1 MKFSLKSIA
10 AAVVMVVAAS
20 GAHAKID
27 NGALGNGEM
36 MFSAWDG
43 TTSYVYDMNTTID
56 AFETSFSAA
65 GNVSMAWGADF
76 TSSYSDWL
84 STANTATLK
93 WSVLA
98 VDSDAERRI
107 LATVGAATLPA
118 LNANADVLRSAVLGV
133 QTGYLNN
140 LNPLLGNDNSYVTT
154 SNASAGYAGKVGDKV
169 YAKMNF
175 DTSGDI
181 SNNSYATGM
190 LFEKTLAN
198 AGGIAKGTNNAY
210 VDGTTPVRAWVGS
223 DNTLHIAAV
232 TAVPEPESYAML
244 LAGLGMIGFMA
255 RRRKSA

>member
-10 AAVVMVVAAS
+10 AAVVMAVAAA
-20 GAHAKID
+20 GANAAIG
-27 NGALGNGEM
+27 NGADGNGEM

-43 TTSYVYDMNTTID
+43 QTSYVFDMNTTID

-65 GNVSMAWGADF
+65 GNVNMAWGSDF
-76 TSSYSDWL
+76 TSSYGDWL
-84 STANTATLK
+84 SSANTATLQ

-98 VDSDAERRI
+98 VESVAERRI

-118 LNANADVLRSAVLGV
+118 LNGQADNLRSAITSV
-133 QTGYLNN
+133 QTSYLNN
-140 LNPLLGNDNSYVTT
+140 LNPLLGSNNSFVTT
-154 SNASAGYAGKVGDKV
+154 STASAGYAGKVGDKV

-175 DTSGDI
+175 DTSGNL
-181 SNNSYATGM
+181 SNNSYANGM
-190 LFEKTLAN
+190 AFEMTRAS
-198 AGGIAKGTNNAY
+198 ASGIAKGTNTAY
-210 VDGTTPVRAWVGS
+210 VDGSTAVRAWVDGDS
-223 DNTLHIAAV
+223 VLHIAAV